1 MYKESHPAL
10 IPISIFSIQ
19 GQRISI
25 NAQADTLI
33 ENLRDEAIK
42 KFSGIKGSAFDNLAE
57 YVLVLAISPT
67 RQLAAKNTVKTEN
80 VQPSDILLLHK
91 ICSTVEPSKISF
103 NKANGIPTKPGIE
116 KATEG
121 LPSKGMP
128 KPRTVATQNSGGN
141 LEQTFRKILLTLLDL
156 SYKLMFFDDEADNIF
171 KKKKPQ
177 IDPTLISS
185 LTAMGFS
192 EERACKALTASGLD
206 LEAAME
212 WLLHSP
218 EEAERMDV
226 DARDTVEGNHGYS
239 PVVHDDMSRIKQRFE
254 LWQEKNS
261 SSQPKKEH
269 VEVLIAMGFQES
281 ESLQA
286 LQYNGNN
293 PNAACEWLLGDRK
306 VPVGNPN
313 ECLSRDSELYKAIT
327 TDPAIHTGLHNKRV
341 LEALEDMLDNPMRRH
356 NWANDPTVGSVILQ
370 ILKLY
375 HKYSSSVS

>member
-1 MYKESHPAL
+1 MYKESHTAS

-19 GQRISI
+19 GQKLSI
-25 NAQADTLI
+25 NVQSDTVI

-42 KFSGIKGSAFDNLAE
+42 KFSGIKGCAFDNLAE
-57 YVLVLAISPT
+57 YVLVPAINPT
-67 RQLAAKNTVKTEN
+67 RQLVGKNTVKVEN
-80 VQPSDILLLHK
+80 LQASDVLLLHK
-91 ICSTVEPSKISF
+91 ICSTVELSKSSS
-103 NKANGIPTKPGIE
+103 KANGIPTKPGIE

-128 KPRTVATQNSGGN
+128 ASRIPATQNLGGN

-156 SYKLMFFDDEADNIF
+156 SYKLMFFDDEADDIF

-177 IDPTLISS
+177 IDPSLISS

-226 DARDTVEGNHGYS
+226 DAKDTLEGARGDS
-239 PVVHDDMSRIKQRFE
+239 PVAHDAAARVRRRFE

-269 VEVLIAMGFQES
+269 VEMLVAMGFKES
-281 ESLQA
+281 ESLEA
-286 LQYNGNN
+286 LKYNGNN
-293 PNAACEWLLGDRK
+293 PNAACDWLLGDRK
-306 VPVGNPN
+306 VPAGNPN